1 MTNHQTLSEIIYK
14 NFDRFPNHTA
24 IQFRIGKD
32 KDFTKITFAEFKADT
47 IALASA
53 FISLGIKPKD
63 KIALIEDVGYHWLLS
78 DFTIQLIGAT
88 DVPRGTDSTGDEL
101 GFILAHSE
109 SHRAIVA
116 TEEEIEK
123 IKIGLKKHK
132 GKINE
137 WIVLDLNLSTKKK
150 RGVYTLGDL
159 LAKGRE
165 LVSKNAKE
173 YKEIE
178 KRIAKVKPADIA
190 TIVYTSGTTGEPKGV
205 VLTQANFASQLNILP
220 EYLKADETDR
230 GLTLLP
236 PWHVFGRIIE
246 YVFFVAGASIT
257 YTDIKNIGEDFRNV
271 KPTFVPA
278 VPRIW
283 EGVYNKIVAGV
294 KKSGKEKLFLFF
306 KDIAIHYTKAKNAL
320 TGKERVFVPLSPLA
334 ALLHKSVSAFV
345 FAALY
350 IPYLLGD
357 ILVFKKVR
365 AATGGSMRG
374 SVSGGG
380 ALPAYIDEFFSAV
393 GVNILEGYGLTETT
407 PVLSV
412 RQQHNIVPG
421 TVGHL
426 IPLTEGKIIDADG
439 NDVTA
444 IPGSRGTLF
453 VRGPQIMQGYYKNPK
468 KTGEV
473 LDKEGW
479 LNTGDLVQ
487 FTDKGMMS
495 IVGRSKDTIVL
506 LGGENI
512 EPNPIEDKLK
522 EHPLVDH
529 VMLVGQDKKT
539 LGALLVPNEEELR
552 AFCQANNLP
561 SDSLAQMTANEA
573 VHTHYKKIVQQL
585 VSTANGFKSY
595 EKITAI
601 HLLNKPFEKGEE
613 LNNTMKLKRHVVQD
627 MYAKIIDE
635 ILG

>member
-1 MTNHQTLSEIIYK
+1 MTNYQTLSEIIYK
-14 NFDRFPNHTA
+14 SFDRFPNQTA
-24 IQFRIGKD
+24 IQFRAGKD
-32 KDFTKITFAEFKADT
+32 KDFTKLSFAEFKADT

-78 DFTIQLIGAT
+78 DFAIQLIGAI

-101 GFILAHSE
+101 GFIIAHSE

-116 TEEEIEK
+116 TAEEIEK
-123 IKIGLKKHK
+123 IKTGLKKHK
-132 GKINE
+132 VKINE
-137 WIVLDLNLSTKKK
+137 WIVLDQNLSAKKT

-165 LVSKNAKE
+165 LVSKNDKE

-178 KRIAKVKPADIA
+178 KRIAKVKPSDIA

-220 EYLKADETDR
+220 EFLQAGETDR

-257 YTDIKNIGEDFRNV
+257 YTDIKNIGEDLRNV

-306 KDIAIHYTKAKNAL
+306 KDIAIKFTKAKKTL
-320 TGKERVFVPLSPLA
+320 IGKERVFVPLSPLV
-334 ALLHKSVSAFV
+334 ALVHKSVSAFI

-357 ILVFKKVR
+357 ILVFKNVR

-374 SVSGGG
+374 SISGGG

-444 IPGSRGTLF
+444 IPGGRGTLW

-468 KTGEV
+468 KTAEV

-522 EHPLVDH
+522 EHPLIDH

-561 SDSLAQMTANEA
+561 SDSLAQMTANETVLA
-573 VHTHYKKIVQQL
+573 HYKKIVQQL
-585 VSTANGFKSY
+585 ISTANSFKNY

-601 HLLNKPFEKGEE
+601 HLLTKPFEKGEE

-635 ILG
+635 MLG